1 MFWKAASTLVESNA
15 EVSIN
20 DNSFLS
26 EKKTKHQPLTSPGHY
41 DHNNNYAPDS
51 LNENWHWTAEKKTNV
66 PLEVN

>member
-26 EKKTKHQPLTSPGHY
+26 ETHNTPIYNITELLTIVSWL
-41 DHNNNYAPDS
+41 S
-51 LNENWHWTAEKKTNV
+51 LTCLFSTNMAISDTH
-66 PLEVN
+66 